1 MDITTDLVKNY
12 SKCPLKKRPVFV
24 PEIIADKQEDEE
36 IDVELN
42 VDDDEPVSIAV
53 DEQCEPENL
62 STKPE
67 DLSKTNKK
75 YTTKCINNNNT
86 IFPTPSPK
94 SEEDRIYVPK
104 PTYPKRI
111 DTLMP
116 FIKEEEEQSYQRLY
130 PETIDSRTWTS
141 PLTPPINSYA
151 TSNENVEPIHWQH
164 PNNYQTK
171 IEPILHHPHAMHA
184 IPPYQLPY
192 CKEETNTIYKSA
204 IQVPLYNPYNNN
216 NNSTSSLDLRTSNY
230 NNNLIKSDLYSNAK
244 RFTPYRVDRP
254 LFNIYPLS
262 PASSQASSYNSYES
276 PRRSVSPVSTNSSLS
291 ENLPANYSVFQHVA
305 PVSTLITRNTDIS
318 PVSPNTNN
326 NNIISSSTKK
336 PQEKSMKNAH
346 YQCPDCSKSYST
358 YSGLSKHL
366 QFHCPAVEGNQAK
379 KNFSCKNCDKV
390 YTSLGALKMHIR
402 THTLPCKCDICGKA
416 FSRPW
421 LLQGHIRTHTG
432 EKPFTCQ
439 HCHRAFADR
448 SNLRA
453 HLQTHS
459 EIKKYSC
466 TTCSKT
472 FSRMSL
478 LTKHM
483 EVGCPGYQMNPH
495 HSIGYNLNQMV
506 QTKSDISVY

>member
-1 MDITTDLVKNY
+1 MVTMDISTDLVKNY
-12 SKCPLKKRPVFV
+12 SKCPLKKRPVMIEE
-24 PEIIADKQEDEE
+24 PIAD
-36 IDVELN
+36 IDVEVVL
-42 VDDDEPVSIAV
+42 D

-67 DLSKTNKK
+67 DLSRNSDK
-75 YTTKCINNNNT
+75 YAKRTEINNNV
-86 IFPTPSPK
+86 SPVIK
-94 SEEDRIYVPK
+94 NETNATKQEERIYVPK
-104 PTYPKRI
+104 PTYPKRVE
-111 DTLMP
+111 MP
-116 FIKEEEEQSYQRLY
+116 LIKEEHDTSYLAY
-130 PETIDSRTWTS
+130 PSVQTNWCS
-141 PLTPPINSYA
+141 PLTPPISYA
-151 TSNENVEPIHWQH
+151 TANENMEPANWQH
-164 PNNYQTK
+164 PNNYPAK
-171 IEPILHHPHAMHA
+171 IEPHHHQSHHHQHPLNHVHQFTGG
-184 IPPYQLPY
+184 YL
-192 CKEETNTIYKSA
+192 KEENNNIYKSM
-204 IQVPLYNPYNNN
+204 PLYNPYTTVN
-216 NNSTSSLDLRTSNY
+216 TTAVSLDLRTSGY
-230 NNNLIKSDLYSNAK
+230 NPNIMKSELFVAAAAAQNPK

-254 LFNIYPLS
+254 LFNIFPLS

-276 PRRSVSPVSTNSSLS
+276 PRRSVSPISTNSSLS
-291 ENLPANYSVFQHVA
+291 EHLPANYSVFQNVA
-305 PVSTLITRNTDIS
+305 MPPPTSAISSTTVEQ
-318 PVSPNTNN
+318 VSPSKLKDK
-326 NNIISSSTKK
+326 SS
-336 PQEKSMKNAH
+336 KSAH

-379 KNFSCKNCDKV
+379 KHFSCKNCDKV

-466 TTCSKT
+466 TTCAKT

-483 EVGCPGYQMNPH
+483 EVGCPGYQHNSHQGLGYP
-495 HSIGYNLNQMV
+495 IGQPN
-506 QTKSDISVY
+506 TTADISVY

>member
-1 MDITTDLVKNY
+1 MDIHNDLVKNY
-12 SKCPLKKRPVFV
+12 SKCPLKKRPVLMDA
-24 PEIIADKQEDEE
+24 EHEDDII
-36 IDVELN
+36 
-42 VDDDEPVSIAV
+42 VDDDDDDIVVVE
-53 DEQCEPENL
+53 DEMQCEPENL

-67 DLSKTNKK
+67 DLSRTLGKINSPRLNANTD
-75 YTTKCINNNNT
+75 TNNNNECC
-86 IFPTPSPK
+86 K
-94 SEEDRIYVPK
+94 SAEVERSDRIYVPRPK
-104 PTYPKRI
+104 YAVAAKDEPLSLVKENNNPVHPTAK
-111 DTLMP
+111 
-116 FIKEEEEQSYQRLY
+116 YQTS
-130 PETIDSRTWTS
+130 ETSDFKNWNS
-141 PLTPPINSYA
+141 PLTPPISQQF
-151 TSNENVEPIHWQH
+151 THHTDVHDSMHWPLPIPFPHSNEDQ
-164 PNNYQTK
+164 
-171 IEPILHHPHAMHA
+171 LSHHFHQMHHTHQPFHHA
-184 IPPYQLPY
+184 
-192 CKEETNTIYKSA
+192 
-204 IQVPLYNPYNNN
+204 PLYHPYV
-216 NNSTSSLDLRTSNY
+216 NSIPSIDLRPNFNS
-230 NNNLIKSDLYSNAK
+230 NLIKPEIFANPK

-254 LFNIYPLS
+254 LFNMFPLS

-276 PRRSVSPVSTNSSLS
+276 PRRSVSPVSTLSSIS
-291 ENLPANYSVFQHVA
+291 ENLPSNYSVFQSV
-305 PVSTLITRNTDIS
+305 PSSNQTTS
-318 PVSPNTNN
+318 PT
-326 NNIISSSTKK
+326 SSSYSTSDHHQTSSKNK
-336 PQEKSMKNAH
+336 SSEKSTTKSAH

-432 EKPFTCQ
+432 EKPFNCQ

-466 TTCSKT
+466 TTCAKT

-483 EVGCPGYQMNPH
+483 EVGCPGFQINPPSH
-495 HSIGYNLNQMV
+495 HSHNRAPTPTNGHYPTMGPPQSTN
-506 QTKSDISVY
+506 ISVF